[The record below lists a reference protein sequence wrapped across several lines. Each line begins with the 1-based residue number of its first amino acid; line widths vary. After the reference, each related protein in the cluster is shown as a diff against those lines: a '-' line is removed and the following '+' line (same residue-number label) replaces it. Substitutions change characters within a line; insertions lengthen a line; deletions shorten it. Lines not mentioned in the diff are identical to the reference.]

1 MLKPKT
7 EKAMRNSRTENI
19 RTATNETI
27 ITNSG
32 STVRFEDILEG
43 IRKNVEIYGFKG
55 GSELSDEDLE
65 DIFQTAARKA
75 WRSVTGFDPEKC
87 HSCPQAYGYR
97 IASLVERDAYK
108 KAMTHR
114 VNFTPLSAVK
124 SMNKDGKEY
133 DALDVPTLKGKY
145 KSSELDAERCTQSA
159 ESEIVSRENVSYIM
173 GAMDSLNERYRT
185 VIRLTAEGYKPR
197 EIAKMTGETPE
208 VVTTTLFRARQAMKR
223 ALGHEFLSEF
233 GLCA

>member
-1 MLKPKT
+1 MKNYSPT
-7 EKAMRNSRTENI
+7 S
-19 RTATNETI
+19 TNVTI
-27 ITNSG
+27 TTKDG
-32 STVRFEDILEG
+32 RTVRFEDILEG

-97 IASLVERDAYK
+97 IASLVERDVFK
-108 KAMTHR
+108 KALTHKEH
-114 VNFTPLSAVK
+114 FIPLSSVK
-124 SMNKDGKEY
+124 SKNKDGKEY
-133 DALDVPTLKGKY
+133 DTLLDIPMPKGRY
-145 KSSELDAERCTQSA
+145 HSSGLDAERCTQSA
-159 ESEIVSRENVSYIM
+159 ESDIISRENVSYIM

-223 ALGHEFLSEF
+223 ALGPEFLSEF